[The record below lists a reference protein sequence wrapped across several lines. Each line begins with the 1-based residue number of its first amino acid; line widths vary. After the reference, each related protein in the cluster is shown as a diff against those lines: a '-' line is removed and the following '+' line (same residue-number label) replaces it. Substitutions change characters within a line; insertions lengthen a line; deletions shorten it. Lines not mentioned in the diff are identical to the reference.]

1 MDADRPTRIYQAA
14 GGIVVHEGHAL
25 LLRRPSRNEVR
36 LPKGHVEPGEE
47 AWEAA
52 LREVREET
60 GYASLRIVHDLGA
73 QLVEFDNPRDGYRY
87 LRLEHYF
94 LMALDGDEQLDRPPQ
109 DAQFSP
115 WWAPLAEA
123 AFLLTFESERD
134 VARRALAWMADPNG
148 GLAK

>member
-14 GGIVVHEGHAL
+14 GGIIVHEGQAL
-25 LLRRPSRNEVR
+25 LLRRLSRNEVR

-47 AWEAA
+47 VCEAA

-73 QLVEFDNPRDGYRY
+73 QLVEFDNPRDGYHY

-94 LMALDGDEQLDRPPQ
+94 IMALDDEEPFDRPPQ

-115 WWAPLAEA
+115 WWAPLTEA
-123 AFLLTFESERD
+123 ALLLTFESERE
-134 VARRALAWMADPNG
+134 VARRALAWMTDLNG
-148 GLAK
+148 SLAR

>member
-14 GGIVVHEGHAL
+14 GGIVVHEGQAL

-47 AWEAA
+47 ACEAA

-94 LMALDGDEQLDRPPQ
+94 LMALDDQEPFDRPPQ
-109 DAQFSP
+109 DEQFSP
-115 WWAPLAEA
+115 WWAPLTEA
-123 AFLLTFESERD
+123 VFLLTFESERD
-134 VARRALAWMADPNG
+134 VARRALAWMIATGDLPAG
-148 GLAK
+148 